1 MGLTV
6 VKQDDKT
13 FYWYIYMYFSNIT
26 EQDCSNT
33 QETLSF
39 IVNAL
44 VHFSRKLDDQG
55 TTLARAN
62 PN

>member
-1 MGLTV
+1 
-6 VKQDDKT
+6 
-13 FYWYIYMYFSNIT
+13 MYFSNIT

-55 TTLARAN
+55 TTLEQIQTNLEYNRVSI
-62 PN
+62 

>member
-1 MGLTV
+1 MIKLFI
-6 VKQDDKT
+6 D
-13 FYWYIYMYFSNIT
+13 IYMYFSNIT

-55 TTLARAN
+55 TTLEQIQTNLEYNRVSI
-62 PN
+62 

>member
-1 MGLTV
+1 MIKLFI
-6 VKQDDKT
+6 DK
-13 FYWYIYMYFSNIT
+13 YMYFSNIT

-55 TTLARAN
+55 TTLEKIQTNLEYNRVSI
-62 PN
+62 